1 MKLPD
6 LVRALLIV
14 AIVLAAGAGGYL
26 LGRTHSAAPA
36 LSAEYHAVLLSN
48 GSVYFGK
55 LEGLG
60 SPNPVLRSVYYVQST
75 VDPQTK
81 AVSSVLV
88 KRGGEWHAPDRM
100 VLEASSIVFVEP
112 VTAGSRVSQLI
123 AESNRR

>member
-6 LVRALLIV
+6 LRLTLVIV
-14 AIVLAAGAGGYL
+14 AIALVAGVGGFLIGHAGSG
-26 LGRTHSAAPA
+26 TPA

-60 SPNPVLRSVYYVQST
+60 TAHPVLRSVYYVQSS

-81 AVSSVLV
+81 AVNSVLI

-100 VLEASSIVFVEP
+100 ILQASSIVFVEP
-112 VTAGSRVSQLI
+112 VSPGSRVSQLI
-123 AESNRR
+123 AESNRH